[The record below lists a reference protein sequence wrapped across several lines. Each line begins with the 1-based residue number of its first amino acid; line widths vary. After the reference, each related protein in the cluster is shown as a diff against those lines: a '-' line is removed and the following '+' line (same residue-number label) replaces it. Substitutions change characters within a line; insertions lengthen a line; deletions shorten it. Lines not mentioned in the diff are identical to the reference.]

1 MHVDN
6 LRERTRH
13 YVSQKP
19 TLHGKNLAWV
29 TLTSKT
35 YVTRTK
41 IRRGRVKKLGLQL
54 FA

>member
-6 LRERTRH
+6 RERTRH
-13 YVSQKP
+13 SVSQKP

-29 TLTSKT
+29 TLTSKA
-35 YVTRTK
+35 YMTRK
-41 IRRGRVKKLGLQL
+41 EIRQRRVKKLGLQL